1 MHLLM
6 LMMTFCRFCV
16 GFDMSDNV
24 SPLHCVGGAVG
35 GHSPLPFCTPVLYS
49 RLTPPSGSWVKIF
62 LKFLEKNNQFFQMPT
77 IYVDPIIT
85 GNVQLDMISQLLTV
99 NMKLSVYWQDF
110 RLIIRLI
117 SLNFIKYKK

>member
-1 MHLLM
+1 
-6 LMMTFCRFCV
+6 
-16 GFDMSDNV
+16 
-24 SPLHCVGGAVG
+24 
-35 GHSPLPFCTPVLYS
+35 
-49 RLTPPSGSWVKIF
+49 
-62 LKFLEKNNQFFQMPT
+62 MPT

-117 SLNFIKYKK
+117 SLDFIKYKK